1 MLIWLIIAVLVGVY
15 MAWNIG
21 SNDVANS
28 MASAVGAKAITLK
41 QAIIIAGILNFLG
54 AVLVGSHVTETVRK
68 GIVDPSSLTD
78 PTIVVYGA
86 ISALLAASFWVTF
99 ATWKELP
106 VSTTHSV
113 VGGLL
118 GFGIVAGGII
128 NWGKVGEIT
137 AAWIISPIFGCILAF
152 TVFNILHYA
161 IINSKNSIRRCRM
174 IAPLFIG
181 LAFFIIA
188 LSFLFKT
195 PLGKNLSISGLS
207 AVLYSGIVGI
217 LAMIGGYFLISRYY
231 GHTSDGIRSVESIF
245 RWIQVFTSCYVAFS
259 HGSNDVANAIG
270 PVATIYMVSKTNT
283 LSPSVEVPF
292 FLLAIGGMG
301 IALGIYT
308 WGYKVIDTVGR
319 KITELTNTRGFTI
332 DFSAATTV
340 LLASKMGLPIS
351 TTHAV
356 VGSVI
361 GVGLARGLK
370 AIDLGIIKNIILS
383 WVITLP
389 AAALITIFI
398 FKLLTYIS

>member
-54 AVLVGSHVTETVRK
+54 AVFVGSHVTETVRK

-231 GHTSDGIRSVESIF
+231 GHTSDGIRSVESTF

-398 FKLLTYIS
+398 FKLLTYIL

>member
-54 AVLVGSHVTETVRK
+54 AVFVGSHVTETVRK

-161 IINSKNSIRRCRM
+161 IINSKNSMRRCRM

-195 PLGKNLSISGLS
+195 PLGKNLSISGVS
-207 AVLYSGIVGI
+207 AVLHSGIVGI

-231 GHTSDGIRSVESIF
+231 GHTSDGIRSVESTF

-301 IALGIYT
+301 IALGVYT

-383 WVITLP
+383 WIVTLP

>member
-54 AVLVGSHVTETVRK
+54 AVFVGSHVTETIRK

-78 PTIVVYGA
+78 PTIVVYGT

-231 GHTSDGIRSVESIF
+231 GHTSDGIRSVESTF

>member
-54 AVLVGSHVTETVRK
+54 AVFVGSHVTETIRK

-161 IINSKNSIRRCRM
+161 IINSKNSMRRCRM

-195 PLGKNLSISGLS
+195 PLGKNLSISGVS
-207 AVLYSGIVGI
+207 AVLHSGIVGI

-231 GHTSDGIRSVESIF
+231 GHTSDGIRSVESTF

-259 HGSNDVANAIG
+259 QGANDVANAIG

-301 IALGIYT
+301 IALGVYT

-383 WVITLP
+383 WIVTLP

>member
-54 AVLVGSHVTETVRK
+54 AVFVGSHVTETIRK

-161 IINSKNSIRRCRM
+161 IINSKNSMRRCRM

-195 PLGKNLSISGLS
+195 PLGKNLSISGVS
-207 AVLYSGIVGI
+207 AVLHSGIVGI
-217 LAMIGGYFLISRYY
+217 LAMIGGYFLISRYC
-231 GHTSDGIRSVESIF
+231 GHTSDGIRSVESTF

-259 HGSNDVANAIG
+259 QGANDVANAIG

-301 IALGIYT
+301 IALGVYT

-383 WVITLP
+383 WIVTLP

>member
-54 AVLVGSHVTETVRK
+54 AVFVGSHVTETIRK

-118 GFGIVAGGII
+118 GFGIVAGGSI

-195 PLGKNLSISGLS
+195 PLGKNLSISGVS
-207 AVLYSGIVGI
+207 AVLHSGIVGI

-231 GHTSDGIRSVESIF
+231 GHTSDGIRSVESTF

-259 HGSNDVANAIG
+259 QGANDVANAIG

-301 IALGIYT
+301 IALGVYT

-383 WVITLP
+383 WIVTLP

>member
-54 AVLVGSHVTETVRK
+54 AVFVGSHVTETVRK

-118 GFGIVAGGII
+118 GFGIVAGGSI

-231 GHTSDGIRSVESIF
+231 GHTSDGIRSVESTF

>member
-54 AVLVGSHVTETVRK
+54 AVFVGSHVTETVRK

-118 GFGIVAGGII
+118 GFGIVAGGSI

-231 GHTSDGIRSVESIF
+231 GHTSDGIRSVESTF

-301 IALGIYT
+301 IALGVYT

>member
-54 AVLVGSHVTETVRK
+54 AVFVGSHVTETIRK

-118 GFGIVAGGII
+118 GFGIVAGGSI

-231 GHTSDGIRSVESIF
+231 GHTSDGIRSVESTF

-398 FKLLTYIS
+398 FKLLTYIL

>member
-1 MLIWLIIAVLVGVY
+1 

-54 AVLVGSHVTETVRK
+54 AVFVGSHVTETIRK

-78 PTIVVYGA
+78 PTIVVYGT

-118 GFGIVAGGII
+118 GFGIVAGGSI

-231 GHTSDGIRSVESIF
+231 GHTSDGIRSVESTF

>member
-54 AVLVGSHVTETVRK
+54 AVFVGSHVTETIRK

-118 GFGIVAGGII
+118 GFGIVAGGSI

-231 GHTSDGIRSVESIF
+231 GHTSDGIRSVESTF

>member
-54 AVLVGSHVTETVRK
+54 AVFVGSHVTETIRK

-231 GHTSDGIRSVESIF
+231 GHTSDGIRSVESTF